1 MKFSR
6 RTIETLLDLVE
17 IKLGQI
23 EVTDREDARERR
35 ALETAREELLAL
47 KDAIAAHLPRHAPPP
62 EPVASDARL

>member
-17 IKLGQI
+17 IKLAQI

-35 ALETAREELLAL
+35 ALEQARSELLAL
-47 KDAIAAHLPRHAPPP
+47 QEAIAAHLPRRPAAVPR
-62 EPVASDARL
+62 EPAIPA